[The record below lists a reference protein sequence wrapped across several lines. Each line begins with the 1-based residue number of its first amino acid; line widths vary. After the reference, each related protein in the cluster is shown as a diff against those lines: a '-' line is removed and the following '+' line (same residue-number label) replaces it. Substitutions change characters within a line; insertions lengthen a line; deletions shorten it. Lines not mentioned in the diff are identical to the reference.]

1 VIKVVGTDCGTRS
14 KVLIMVFLAFK
25 TFDPLKKVAI
35 FLGTRSKV
43 YNALKSLNNAFL
55 NFRSSAKIGTGN
67 FDH

>member
-1 VIKVVGTDCGTRS
+1 
-14 KVLIMVFLAFK
+14 MVFLAFK